1 MAIGKELG
9 ASVTKVAGKV
19 YAVLPFKLLA
29 KDASFT
35 DINRQPIPKGDPAQK
50 KKYLDSLRLKIK
62 RLERIKSL
70 NHRHARLFDS
80 FAASGRKSLHIIVDD
95 LDGEAGKIDEK
106 LEQWSKNL
114 SAASSSFIAREVIPR
129 RIRTAGALGKYVKMI
144 ANLVQGAE
152 SRYLTKIN
160 RVLQE
165 VNIPIARFEARVL
178 VQASQQIDIQKK
190 ELPQTQQVEQL
201 LAEKKVSWQT
211 FDEAY
216 GDYSQIPTIADKSI
230 SLLQAILS
238 RCFNEAKLRENI
250 ASTYSEIIALMHERR
265 LIQAIAV
272 VPTGSLKTVVKY
284 KDKTISHP
292 AGSEKAF
299 YSLAILT
306 ALAHY
311 FQTPVLI
318 DEVANNLDSKNLR
331 AFFELVRDFKDRYS
345 VQYVLSIKQTN
356 DFDLDGWVRDLREDI
371 VVHEIK
377 EKNITEISLR

>member
-1 MAIGKELG
+1 
-9 ASVTKVAGKV
+9 
-19 YAVLPFKLLA
+19 
-29 KDASFT
+29 
-35 DINRQPIPKGDPAQK
+35 
-50 KKYLDSLRLKIK
+50 
-62 RLERIKSL
+62 
-70 NHRHARLFDS
+70 LFDS